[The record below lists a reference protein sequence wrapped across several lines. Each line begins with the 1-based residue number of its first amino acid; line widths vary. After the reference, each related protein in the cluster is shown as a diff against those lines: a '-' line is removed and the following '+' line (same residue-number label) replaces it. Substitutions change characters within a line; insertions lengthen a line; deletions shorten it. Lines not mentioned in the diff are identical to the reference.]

1 MIRKPDAKN
10 RAELLLSE
18 LSNDGFTL
26 KRGRALDIVA
36 KLEGCRDW
44 NTFCAAAPENQQ
56 AAGTGPEYA
65 VGSLVKAAQF
75 GRVDSVCLAALLQ
88 HSGHEDS
95 TVLYRWESPEG
106 KKFELRLSGTALFGL
121 TEPETGHLVYHS
133 SANGLT
139 PEFVQAWER
148 SRQQANPEFLRRPCL
163 QWFNEEGRL
172 VVDLFVPLSVN
183 VMDAVHEF
191 QQLMTRRTVSDNQF
205 LVDAHTTGIPVQTV
219 AQEESTVSP
228 QYTVGDIARIAKDG
242 YVSDLDMAAHLR
254 HAHQDDNTQLL
265 SWTSPA
271 GEEYALRLC
280 GCVRFES
287 MDRDGN
293 PRLYSSADGLTQD
306 FLDAVSAF
314 YEHGGEFLDSPFYEW
329 VHESGDP
336 VGGVFEALSI
346 AVQDEVADL
355 KRMLAGS

>member
-121 TEPETGHLVYHS
+121 TEPETGHHVYHS

-139 PEFVQAWER
+139 QEFIQAWER

-172 VVDLFVPLSVN
+172 VADLFVPLSVN
-183 VMDAVHEF
+183 VMDVVHQF
-191 QQLMTRRTVSDNQF
+191 QQLMSRPKDASNDL
-205 LVDAHTTGIPVQTV
+205 LVDRHLNGVPLQLAEREVLPG
-219 AQEESTVSP
+219 SL
-228 QYTVGDIARIAKDG
+228 QYTVGDISHLAKDG
-242 YVSDLDMAAHLR
+242 DVSDLTLAAHLR
-254 HAHQDDNTQLL
+254 HSSRDDNTQLL

-271 GEEYALRLC
+271 GEKYTLQLC
-280 GCVRFES
+280 GCVRFEGL
-287 MDRDGN
+287 DLEGH
-293 PRLYSSADGLTQD
+293 PRVYSSADGLTLE
-306 FLDAVSAF
+306 FSNALDVL
-314 YEHGGEFLDSPFYEW
+314 YENDAEFLEEPYYEW

-336 VGGVFEALSI
+336 VVPVFSALSVN
-346 AVQDEVADL
+346 ALDEIADL
-355 KRMLAGS
+355 KRLMSIA